1 LANGRDTCIGAQ
13 ADMAH
18 QVVQQLKAGAYT
30 REDGGA
36 PVAFTKLALAG
47 HSAGSEIAEVEAYS
61 FGDIDALI
69 VMSWEDQLPSVLA
82 TRTLAAS
89 NLACGLSASGY
100 ADFGRTDEDF
110 IREMFHSA
118 TPAVQVAA
126 TGMRVA
132 DPCGDLTSVI
142 LGLTVNEV
150 GVGLIQIP
158 VLQICGADDALF
170 PAADCKLQK
179 LRYFGSTDKTLLT
192 ETDTGHAVTL
202 ETSAPSLG
210 QKVADWLQSR
220 GL

>member
-1 LANGRDTCIGAQ
+1 
-13 ADMAH
+13 MAH

-132 DPCGDLTSVI
+132 
-142 LGLTVNEV
+142 EV